1 MAFQRDFKA
10 LFALLRQIHLT
21 KEEWRGRAMAYLTQ
35 QQVSSKSNFM
45 GNEFMEYRNTKK
57 KSKD

>member
-1 MAFQRDFKA
+1 
-10 LFALLRQIHLT
+10 
-21 KEEWRGRAMAYLTQ
+21 MAYLTQ

>member
-1 MAFQRDFKA
+1 MLSELGMDNFQGKGANMLAFQRDFKA

-35 QQVSSKSNFM
+35 QQVS
-45 GNEFMEYRNTKK
+45 
-57 KSKD
+57 